1 MGLHHPWWLQ
11 KPVADK
17 LAPTQDCWID
27 FQGCCTLR
35 GNTRRLLPPL
45 PLDTP
50 LCLLALGTNPF
61 GSCESEVR
69 AMQMAPSREGTEP
82 ESPGR
87 SRGTSVSAACSVTAC
102 GLGPFFTRTLEIH
115 PRPTGKAPFHPPEA
129 GAVTHPPLPEGSL
142 QGHSIK
148 FKRWSYK
155 MPTPIPHPST
165 AGSPVALCFH
175 SPKALREGV
184 SS

>member
-129 GAVTHPPLPEGSL
+129 GAVTHPPPCQKGAYKDTALSL
-142 QGHSIK
+142 NAGPTRCPPPSLIPVQQG
-148 FKRWSYK
+148 
-155 MPTPIPHPST
+155 
-165 AGSPVALCFH
+165 L
-175 SPKALREGV
+175 L
-184 SS
+184 